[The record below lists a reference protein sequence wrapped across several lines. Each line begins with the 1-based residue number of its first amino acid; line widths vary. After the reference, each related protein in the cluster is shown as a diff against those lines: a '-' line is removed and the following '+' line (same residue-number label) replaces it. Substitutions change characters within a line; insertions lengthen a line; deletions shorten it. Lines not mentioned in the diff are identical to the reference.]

1 MAIHDPIGAAWLVR
15 QFNLNLMQT
24 LPIES
29 GIASRRKTE
38 ITPNNKRE
46 FYQEKQRPQ
55 ATIIAHL
62 QFHLRHEIVHFEF
75 LARLFAKLDRQIIQ
89 EWIDQEPTGQY
100 ARRAAFLY
108 EFFTDNQLIAPDN
121 LKGNYVDAVSSQD
134 LLTASPEYIE
144 KNTKW
149 RINNNL
155 AGNRH
160 FCPTIIKNEAMLQA
174 SHINVREHLQH
185 LNDEVGEDMMLRSAK
200 WFTLGESKSSFQIER
215 EDHDLN
221 RIERFAQVMIDY
233 TGKLIYPLN
242 FEILQKAI
250 LGDKSAVQ
258 QYGLRQSPVFVGHT
272 RGFQNIVDYIAP
284 PHETL
289 RDKLHGIERFRQKT
303 IGQSPMIRAAA
314 IAFAFVYL
322 HPLADGNG
330 RVHRFLFNE
339 ILRSDGATY
348 EPIIL
353 PISGVIARDSRE
365 KVAYAQILEVI
376 SKPLMDGLAG
386 QYSFSHEE
394 TVYPDGVRSNFQ
406 FMGTHLA
413 EPIWRYPDLTQHIV
427 YFGNLL
433 LKTLASMRQESHYLM
448 DYDAAKTAIKNIY
461 EMPDHYIDRIIR
473 SIQENQGQL
482 SGKLAKELPFLA
494 QDHIWEKMVLAVQ
507 QAFSGSL
514 KEKT

>member
-1 MAIHDPIGAAWLVR
+1 MAINDPIGAAWLVQR
-15 QFNLNLMQT
+15 FNLNLMQT

-29 GIASRRKTE
+29 GIASRRQSQ
-38 ITPNNKRE
+38 INPNARHE
-46 FYQEKQRPQ
+46 FYQEKQRPKPTV
-55 ATIIAHL
+55 AAHL

-75 LARLFAKLDRQIIQ
+75 LARLFAQLDAQIIQ
-89 EWIDQEPTGQY
+89 EWIDREPTGQY

-108 EFFTDNQLIAPDN
+108 EFFTDNTLIAPEN

-134 LLTASPEYIE
+134 LLTASPEHIE

-160 FCPTIIKNEAMLQA
+160 FCPTIVKNDAVLQA

-221 RIERFAQVMIDY
+221 RIERFAQVMIEY
-233 TGKLIYPLN
+233 TSKLAYPIDL
-242 FEILQKAI
+242 EMLQKAI
-250 LGDKSAVQ
+250 LGEKSAVQ

-272 RGFQNIVDYIAP
+272 RHFQNIVDYIAP

-289 RDKLHGIERFRQKT
+289 RDKLNGIDLFRQKT
-303 IGQSPMIRAAA
+303 IGQSPIIRAAA

-339 ILRSDGATY
+339 ILRGDGATY

-353 PISGVIARDSRE
+353 PISGVIARDSHE

-376 SKPLMDGLAG
+376 SKPLMRGLAG
-386 QYSFSHEE
+386 HYSFSSTE

-413 EPIWRYPDLTQHIV
+413 EPVWRYPDLTQHII
-427 YFGNLL
+427 YFGSLL

-473 SIQENQGQL
+473 SIQENNGQL

-494 QDHIWEKMVLAVQ
+494 QDDVWAEMVLAVK
-507 QAFSGSL
+507 QAFQAA
-514 KEKT
+514 